1 MKKILLVGRSEAGK
15 TTLTQA
21 LNGGVLDYK
30 KTQYMGY
37 GNVVIDSPGEYAEAS
52 NLSRAL
58 ALYTYEADCVGLLIN
73 ATESYSLYPPGVTS
87 ACNRPVIGII
97 TKIDS
102 PDANVPMCRHWL
114 ELAGCKEI
122 FPVSAYSGE
131 GIWQVLNY
139 LREPGDEL
147 PFANEEEANKPR
159 LVLSDKY
166 GEIGKVGADARR
178 YSWTEEYERLDE
190 AAQAK
195 AEAAAIEAVSEKHDI
210 DEAKSA

>member
-37 GNVVIDSPGEYAEAS
+37 GNVVIDSPGEYAETSTLA
-52 NLSRAL
+52 RAL

-73 ATESYSLYPPGVTS
+73 ATEPFSLYPPAVTS

-102 PDANVPMCRHWL
+102 PDANVPRCTHWL

-122 FPVSAYSGE
+122 FPVSAYSGQ

-139 LREPGDEL
+139 LKEPGDVL
-147 PFANEEEANKPR
+147 PFKNEEEANRPR

-166 GEIGKVGADARR
+166 GEIGKVGAGARR
-178 YSWTEEYERLDE
+178 YSWTEEHARKD
-190 AAQAK
+190 
-195 AEAAAIEAVSEKHDI
+195 AEAGAGSDEESDEK
-210 DEAKSA
+210 A